1 MNKRHKESIIVSVKK
16 KEAVIINKDGF
27 TLLEILAAMSIM
39 AIAMLALATM
49 QFAVVRNNST
59 GNQFTSAI
67 EIAREQIEL
76 LKNENVTMSVLT
88 TSALLSPTP
97 LAGIHADN
105 PIDGVYSCT
114 WTVNDY
120 WFDSDGDGVD
130 ETLST
135 FGRRLSVTVTWI
147 KPGPGGG
154 NRTVTLQSLTMG
166 NVM

>member
-39 AIAMLALATM
+39 AISMLALATM
-49 QFAVVRNNST
+49 QFAVVRNNLT

-67 EIAREQIEL
+67 EITREQIEL
-76 LKNENVTMSVLT
+76 LKNEDVI

-97 LAGIHADN
+97 LAGAQADN
-105 PIDGVYSCT
+105 PIEGVYTCP
-114 WTVNDY
+114 WAVNDY

-130 ETLST
+130 ETLSA

-147 KPGPGGG
+147 KQGPGGG
-154 NRTVTLQSLTMG
+154 NRTVTLQSLTLGSGM
-166 NVM
+166 

>member
-39 AIAMLALATM
+39 AISMLALATM
-49 QFAVVRNNST
+49 QFAVVRNNLT

-67 EIAREQIEL
+67 EISREQIEL
-76 LKNENVTMSVLT
+76 LKNEDVT

-97 LAGIHADN
+97 LAGAHADN
-105 PIDGVYSCT
+105 PIDGVYTCS

-120 WFDSDGDGVD
+120 WYDSDGDGVD
-130 ETLST
+130 ETLSA

-154 NRTVTLQSLTMG
+154 NRTVTLQSLTLGSGM
-166 NVM
+166 